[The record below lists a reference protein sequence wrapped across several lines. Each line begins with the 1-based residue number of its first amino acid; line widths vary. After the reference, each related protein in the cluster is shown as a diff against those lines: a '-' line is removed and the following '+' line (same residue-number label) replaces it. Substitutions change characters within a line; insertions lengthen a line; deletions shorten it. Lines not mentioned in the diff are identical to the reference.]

1 MRVISPSELKDNMQK
16 YLDLASDEK
25 IVIQRDGNE
34 TFILTREDYLEP
46 DEDLRRA
53 ISAQELLIGIEADIR
68 KAYREKYGNRV

>member
-1 MRVISPSELKDNMQK
+1 MRVISPSELRDNMQK
-16 YLDLASDEK
+16 YLDLAGDEK

-53 ISAQELLIGIEADIR
+53 VSVQELLIGIEADIR
-68 KAYREKYGNRV
+68 NNHVIAQYL

>member
-1 MRVISPSELKDNMQK
+1 MRVISPSELKENMQK
-16 YLDLASDEK
+16 YLDLAGDEK

-53 ISAQELLIGIEADIR
+53 VSAQELLIGIEVDIR

>member
-16 YLDLASDEK
+16 YLDLAGDEK

-53 ISAQELLIGIEADIR
+53 VSAQELLIGIEADIR

>member
-1 MRVISPSELKDNMQK
+1 MRVISPSELKENMQK
-16 YLDLASDEK
+16 YLDLAGDEK

-53 ISAQELLIGIEADIR
+53 VSAQELLIGIEADIR
-68 KAYREKYGNRV
+68 KAYRGKYGNRV

>member
-1 MRVISPSELKDNMQK
+1 MRVISPSELRDNMQK
-16 YLDLASDEK
+16 YLDLAGDEK

-53 ISAQELLIGIEADIR
+53 VSAQELLIGIEADISNNHVI
-68 KAYREKYGNRV
+68 AQYL